1 MRAVIQRVSR
11 GQVTVAGQVLGEIG
25 CGMVVLVGFTD
36 GDGPEEINW
45 TARKIAGLRIF
56 ADEAGKMNL
65 ALPEVEGKVLVVPN
79 FTLYGDI
86 GKGRRPSFTRA
97 AEPRRAEE
105 LFEQFVAALR
115 EWGVEVAQ
123 GQFGA
128 VMEVDLVNSGPVTF
142 IIDTEQV

>member
-11 GQVTVAGQVLGEIG
+11 GRVTVEEQVVGEIEG
-25 CGMVVLVGFTD
+25 GMVVLVGFAD
-36 GDGPEEINW
+36 GDGPEQINW
-45 TARKIAGLRIF
+45 TVRKIAGLRIF

-86 GKGRRPSFTRA
+86 GKGRRPSFTDA

-115 EWGVEVAQ
+115 QRGVEVAQ

-128 VMEVDLVNSGPVTF
+128 MMEVDLVNSGPVTF